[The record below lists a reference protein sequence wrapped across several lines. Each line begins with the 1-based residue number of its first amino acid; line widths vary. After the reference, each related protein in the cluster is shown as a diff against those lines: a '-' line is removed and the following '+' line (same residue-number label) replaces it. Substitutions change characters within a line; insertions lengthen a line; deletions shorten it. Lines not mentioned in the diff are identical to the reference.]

1 MPECSGDA
9 SGENVGDPQTCT
21 VRNELAVVVSG
32 VSPDA
37 SPAEPRAIDVS
48 RRPGVQDALAAMTGR
63 RTVPNVF
70 IGGASVGG
78 GDETVA
84 LRRTGELRPLLDA
97 ARAS

>member
-1 MPECSGDA
+1 MRP
-9 SGENVGDPQTCT
+9 
-21 VRNELAVVVSG
+21 R
-32 VSPDA
+32 
-37 SPAEPRAIDVS
+37 AEPAAKPPTIRFAKVRLS
-48 RRPGVQDALAAMTGR
+48 ALEQLTGR